1 LDRGYVNGWLA
12 IQITDECASTC
23 PSVDE
28 KSLLR
33 SSTVCVASQE
43 TAAVV
48 VALEQRRLGH
58 EELSSKSGSVRLK
71 PTCCGAFGLDSRL
84 GHPRAEPSIGEKSQF
99 HQQGPQGPLLQDNSA
114 HFHRADHSPANR
126 SSALPSQPEATRGT
140 ETENCTCPPA
150 YQRAGLAQHFE
161 EFHQVIL

>member
-1 LDRGYVNGWLA
+1 MAVLFCATLKFRARFSYRGGV
-12 IQITDECASTC
+12 IS
-23 PSVDE
+23 P
-28 KSLLR
+28 LR

-84 GHPRAEPSIGEKSQF
+84 GHPRAEPALNGRKISITLTDPSARPNRPADSRAQNSRSAWASAALRSTRTSTARASLARGVVHRSGGF
-99 HQQGPQGPLLQDNSA
+99 LL
-114 HFHRADHSPANR
+114 
-126 SSALPSQPEATRGT
+126 GIV
-140 ETENCTCPPA
+140 PP
-150 YQRAGLAQHFE
+150 RMCS
-161 EFHQVIL
+161 